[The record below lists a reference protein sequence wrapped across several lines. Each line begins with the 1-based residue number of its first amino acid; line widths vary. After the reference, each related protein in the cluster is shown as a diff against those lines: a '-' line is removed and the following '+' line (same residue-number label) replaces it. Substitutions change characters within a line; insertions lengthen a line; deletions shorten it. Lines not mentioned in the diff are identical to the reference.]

1 MQGEPRTQRPGDNI
15 LFYMEGN
22 TKQGTHRQGKY
33 KAIQVKLTT
42 QGKRDQKMTKWS
54 VQILESGVGSAGF
67 VELPVTLWKE
77 VPEEIR

>member
-1 MQGEPRTQRPGDNI
+1 MQDKVG
-15 LFYMEGN
+15 
-22 TKQGTHRQGKY
+22 
-33 KAIQVKLTT
+33 T
-42 QGKRDQKMTKWS
+42 QGKRGKKVTKWS

>member
-1 MQGEPRTQRPGDNI
+1 
-15 LFYMEGN
+15 MED
-22 TKQGTHRQGKY
+22 
-33 KAIQVKLTT
+33 KLMT